1 MRPIPNIR
9 AAVPSDVPAIATV
22 LARAFDEDPPMNWIM
37 RKDERRQEALRRFF
51 SMMTEQCLPHGLVF
65 SEAAHAG
72 AALWTPPGK
81 WKSRWYQH
89 LWQLPTWISIV
100 GGRRLPEII
109 RATDVIAEQ
118 HPPRPHYYLFAIGV
132 DPKDQGRGIGKALM
146 RPVLDRCDRER
157 VAAYLEASKPDNV
170 PVYESVGFKA
180 QREIRIG
187 GSGPPIITMLREPLA
202 NGPSV

>member
-1 MRPIPNIR
+1 
-9 AAVPSDVPAIATV
+9 
-22 LARAFDEDPPMNWIM
+22 MNWIM